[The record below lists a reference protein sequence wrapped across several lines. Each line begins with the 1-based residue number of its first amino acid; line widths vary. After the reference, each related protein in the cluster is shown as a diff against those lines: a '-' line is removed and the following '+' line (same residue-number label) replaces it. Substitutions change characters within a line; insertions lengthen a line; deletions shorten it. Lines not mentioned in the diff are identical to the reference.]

1 VQLLSR
7 PENTAHQTV
16 RNHEVMAD
24 GDAVHG
30 WPPRFNQSGAC
41 DRRDACGAATR
52 CGIKSG
58 KVENALSPPGE
69 RGIVTAEF

>member
-7 PENTAHQTV
+7 PENSAHQTV
-16 RNHEVMAD
+16 RNHEVMLTVMLYIAR
-24 GDAVHG
+24 
-30 WPPRFNQSGAC
+30 PRGSIMPE
-41 DRRDACGAATR
+41 RVTVDACGAAAR

-58 KVENALSPPGE
+58 KVENALLPPE